1 MKSDCQLVLDVLNKK
16 GINFL
21 AIDFDLTLI
30 SEHTGGRYSGNSKEL
45 SKLIRPC
52 FSDLIPFLLD
62 GGIQVAVVTFSCQTP
77 LIKEAIKI
85 GFPTHWQKIVIRAC
99 DNTWGDMG
107 EKMKHGKQKYI
118 ASAAEETECQF
129 KVEISRSTTLLID
142 DDAHNI
148 RIALRNQVQALLFLP
163 HNPTSLF
170 SDINELGIH

>member
-1 MKSDCQLVLDVLNKK
+1 MKTDCELVLEVLNKK

-52 FSDLIPFLLD
+52 FSELIPSLLE
-62 GGIQVAVVTFSCQTP
+62 GGIKIAIVTFSCQTT

-85 GFPTHWQKIVIRAC
+85 AFPTYWEKIVIRAS

-107 EKMKHGKQKYI
+107 EKTKHGKQKYI

-142 DDAHNI
+142 DDANNI
-148 RIALRNQVQALLFLP
+148 RIALRNHVQALLFHP

-170 SDINELGIH
+170 SDINLFGNH